1 MMPGMMRALRSQSAG
16 MLLAAALVVGFVLEQ
31 LLTHAGFPGLLTL
44 SAADVRLG
52 RVWQPLTYAV
62 LERDP
67 VGVLFG
73 ALVAWSMGRVLELTW
88 GSRRV
93 VAFALS
99 VTALAGGLTVLAS
112 FAWGGLLLMRYG
124 GGTVLTSALWLAYG
138 WSWGSR
144 QTNFWGIPVSGNVLA
159 GIGLLFLGL
168 NALQAWSLVPVFPHL
183 LAAALTYAYTRFGSP
198 LGWWNRLRA
207 WRLHRQLRARASHLK
222 VVDGQRGGGRGSDR
236 YLH

>member
-1 MMPGMMRALRSQSAG
+1 MIRALRTQSAG
-16 MLLAAALVVGFVLEQ
+16 VLLAAALVVGFVLEQ
-31 LLTHAGFPGLLTL
+31 LLSHAGFPGLLTL

-52 RVWQPLTYAV
+52 RLWQPLTYTV
-62 LERDP
+62 LEHDP

-93 VAFALS
+93 VLFALA
-99 VTALAGGLTVLAS
+99 VTGLAGALTVAAS
-112 FAWGGLLLMRYG
+112 WAWGTLLLARYG

-138 WSWGSR
+138 WSWGRR
-144 QTNFWGIPVSGNVLA
+144 QTNFWGLPVSGNLLA

-183 LAAALTYAYTRFGSP
+183 LAAALTYAYVRHGSP
-198 LGWWNRLRA
+198 LGWWDRLRA
-207 WRLHRQLRARASHLK
+207 WRLQRQLRSRSSHLR
-222 VVDGQRGGGRGSDR
+222 VVDGQQRGGRGSDR